1 MTMTT
6 TIEQQIITK
15 ALDHP
20 GLLSR
25 QELEFVQRINN
36 PFRCPRL
43 TGRQLAWLYSIG
55 ERKLNMVFDRPE
67 RAPVQD
73 YKARACA

>member
-1 MTMTT
+1 MTT
-6 TIEQQIITK
+6 VVEQQIITK
-15 ALDHP
+15 ALEYP

-25 QELEFVQRINN
+25 QELEFVRRINN
-36 PFRCPRL
+36 PFQVPRL

-55 ERKLNMVFDRPE
+55 ERKLNMVFDRPD

-73 YKARACA
+73 LKARACA